1 MLSFIFGVLLLVA
14 GYHYYGGIIERI
26 LEPDDRETPAKK
38 CADGVDYVVLPHW
51 KNMLIQLLNIA
62 GIGPVIGVILGIR
75 FGAIV
80 FLIIPLGNIIGGA
93 THDFIAGM
101 MSLRKNGANLPEL
114 IRGNLGKCYYW
125 LFSVFM
131 TVLLL
136 LVVAVFINVPA
147 QLFGGMLNDPSWFWY
162 AVVIIFI
169 YYIAATLFPVDKII
183 GKIYPLFGLMLLLGT
198 IAIFGAIIFECD
210 MVPDANL
217 LSESL
222 AFKENMWTAA
232 NNKPVIPLLFV
243 TIACGIISGFHAT
256 QSPIIARTME
266 TERQARSSFYGMM
279 VVEGL
284 IAMIWA
290 AAGMAIYNLFPELM
304 TANPNNVL
312 VKITT
317 YFLGSGWGGVTVIA
331 VIILAVTSGDTTMRS
346 LRLSLAEIFK
356 LDQKSFFNRMIIVI
370 PLIVIVVGL
379 LLWSNKD
386 ANSFN
391 QLWNYFSWANQVLAA
406 STLMAATVWL
416 MRRKKNGLVAW
427 IPGIFMTFIVV
438 CYILWISKEHGG
450 PLGFGMELHDAY
462 WTAGAITAVIAVA
475 VWVRGLFLRR
485 RENSI
490 PQADGN

>member
-1 MLSFIFGVLLLVA
+1 
-14 GYHYYGGIIERI
+14 
-26 LEPDDRETPAKK
+26 
-38 CADGVDYVVLPHW
+38 
-51 KNMLIQLLNIA
+51 
-62 GIGPVIGVILGIR
+62 
-75 FGAIV
+75 
-80 FLIIPLGNIIGGA
+80 
-93 THDFIAGM
+93 
-101 MSLRKNGANLPEL
+101 MS
-114 IRGNLGKCYYW
+114 
-125 LFSVFM
+125 
-131 TVLLL
+131 T
-136 LVVAVFINVPA
+136 
-147 QLFGGMLNDPSWFWY
+147 
-162 AVVIIFI
+162 
-169 YYIAATLFPVDKII
+169 

-331 VIILAVTSGDTTMRS
+331 VIILAVTSGDTAMRS